1 MSSVWNYTLCNL
13 FFFFLIAFLEMP
25 FTYRKIHLFKVYN
38 SGIIMVFTELY
49 NHCHSLFWEYFHHP
63 PIHLSFAATPCRVP
77 APALH
82 ILAKFI
88 QVAPTLWLMS
98 LASSLLHSPR
108 GMGDLGCQKS
118 AREFCRTVLHFD
130 GGGNIPLC
138 RTHLF
143 IFVFISIILESGSK
157 KILLRFMSVF
167 CLHLGL

>member
-1 MSSVWNYTLCNL
+1 
-13 FFFFLIAFLEMP
+13 MP
-25 FTYRKIHLFKVYN
+25 TPRMAATVLTRMG
-38 SGIIMVFTELY
+38 SGPSTWAGTQQCGWGWGEVSPLKAIT
-49 NHCHSLFWEYFHHP
+49 P

-77 APALH
+77 APALL

-108 GMGDLGCQKS
+108 GMDDLGCQKA

-138 RTHLF
+138 TQKSTFLPMNGWNGLKTSKQTEKKQ
-143 IFVFISIILESGSK
+143 SITTANGN
-157 KILLRFMSVF
+157 
-167 CLHLGL
+167 